1 MATERA
7 NNRIN
12 ETKLLTMRFPVPIVD
27 RIIQDIE
34 ESGEFRSLTD
44 WMLTATRFF
53 LREREK
59 ERLGGGGPVTFK
71 PSLKKIGCF

>member
-27 RIIQDIE
+27 KIIQDIE
-34 ESGEFRSLTD
+34 ESGEFRSLPD
-44 WMLTATRFF
+44 WMLTATRFC

-59 ERLGGGGPVTFK
+59 EHLGGGG
-71 PSLKKIGCF
+71 SSNL